1 MLYLLILLGFLMLI
15 YGGNVL
21 VDGAV
26 SVAQKMKVSPL
37 LIGLTLVGFGTSTPE
52 LMTSLFASFMNAEG
66 IAVGNVVG
74 SNIANVLLVLGVA
87 ACICPI
93 VINTKSF
100 KRDSRFLL
108 LATGVLVLALL
119 WGEIGFIL
127 GLLMCGT
134 LGYYVYYSYQT
145 EKKTVPQTEE
155 KEIKGA
161 SQKKDERREIIL
173 AVLKTI
179 VGIVLTVLGARV
191 LVINSIILA
200 ERWGVSETII
210 GLTVVALGTS
220 LPELVTSIIASLKK
234 HSDLAWG
241 NVIGSNIYNALFIL
255 GMTAIFV
262 PVKVPKNVSIDVA
275 IMVFVTGLLL
285 YFGHKG
291 KISKQG
297 GWLFCIL
304 YALYVGYLA
313 CCA

>member
-1 MLYLLILLGFLMLI
+1 MLYILILLGFLLLI
-15 YGGNVL
+15 YGGNIL

-26 SVAQKMKVSPL
+26 DVAKRMKVSPL

-52 LMTSLFASFMNAEG
+52 LMTSLFAASMDAEG

-74 SNIANVLLVLGVA
+74 SNIANILLVLGVA
-87 ACICPI
+87 ASMCAIP
-93 VINTKSF
+93 VNKTSF

-119 WGEIGFIL
+119 WGKIGFIL
-127 GLLMCGT
+127 GALMCGT

-145 EKKTVPQTEE
+145 EKKGVRAVEE
-155 KEIKGA
+155 KEVA
-161 SQKKDERREIIL
+161 HPHHKKNDHRDLALSVAKTIIGIIL
-173 AVLKTI
+173 
-179 VGIVLTVLGARV
+179 TVAGARV
-191 LVINSIILA
+191 LVTNSVVLA

-220 LPELVTSIIASLKK
+220 LPELATAIIASLKK

-255 GMTAIFV
+255 GMTALFV
-262 PVKVPKNVSIDVA
+262 PVKVPRNVTPDVA
-275 IMVFVTGLLL
+275 IMLAATALVL

-291 KISKQG
+291 KVTRFAG
-297 GWLFCIL
+297 YLFCGL
-304 YALYVGYLA
+304 YVLYVGYLA
-313 CCA
+313 IGT